1 MCGEGAPIG
10 RTVVNSFQ
18 LCLSVRV
25 ANKRSCGVAQTG
37 PAAGHGSNAMS
48 AIKPIAITS
57 LAEEAFGKLVQA
69 ITSGEFQ
76 PGQKLSESELA
87 RRLGISRG
95 PLREA
100 LGRLEGRLVMRTP
113 RLGVS
118 VIDFNRH
125 DLEQLFLVR
134 EALEGMAARLAAE
147 RMTGAELAHLR
158 ELLTHH
164 ASQPELAAGSAYY
177 QRSRDEDY
185 HFTIV
190 RAARCERLEQLLLDE
205 LYYQLRIHRLR
216 SSTRPGRA
224 QQALGEHREVL
235 EALAARNPDAAE
247 GTMRH
252 HIRNA
257 RVSALSV
264 LDEDLEPA
272 VPRARK
278 AARR

>member
-1 MCGEGAPIG
+1 MPI
-10 RTVVNSFQ
+10 S
-18 LCLSVRV
+18 
-25 ANKRSCGVAQTG
+25 
-37 PAAGHGSNAMS
+37 
-48 AIKPIAITS
+48 ITS
-57 LAEEAFGKLVQA
+57 LAEEAFGKLVHA

-87 RRLGISRG
+87 RQLGISRG

-113 RLGVS
+113 RIGVR
-118 VIDFNRH
+118 VIDFNRE
-125 DLEQLFLVR
+125 DLEQLFFVR

-147 RMTGAELAHLR
+147 RMSASELRRL
-158 ELLTHH
+158 EDLLAHH

-177 QRSRDEDY
+177 QRSHDEDF

-190 RAARCERLEQLLLDE
+190 RAARCERLEQMLLDE
-205 LYYQLRIHRLR
+205 LYYQLRIQRLR

-224 QQALGEHREVL
+224 QQALSEHREIVD
-235 EALAARNPDAAE
+235 ALTSRNPDAAE

-257 RVSALSV
+257 RLSSVSALSV
-264 LDEDLEPA
+264 EHSGQASATRRRRA
-272 VPRARK
+272 VNR
-278 AARR
+278 

>member
-1 MCGEGAPIG
+1 
-10 RTVVNSFQ
+10 
-18 LCLSVRV
+18 
-25 ANKRSCGVAQTG
+25 
-37 PAAGHGSNAMS
+37 MS
-48 AIKPIAITS
+48 ALKPIAITS

-69 ITSGEFQ
+69 ITSGEFE

-118 VIDFNRH
+118 VIDFNRE

-147 RMTGAELAHLR
+147 RMTASELGHLQD
-158 ELLTHH
+158 LLQHH
-164 ASQPELAAGSAYY
+164 ASQPELASGSAYY
-177 QRSRDEDY
+177 QRSSDEDY

-190 RAARCERLEQLLLDE
+190 RAARCERLEQMLLDE
-205 LYYQLRIHRLR
+205 LYYQLRIQRLR

-235 EALAARNPDAAE
+235 EALASRNPDAAE

-257 RVSALSV
+257 RLSALSV
-264 LDEDLEPA
+264 LDQEGNDSAQP
-272 VPRARK
+272 
-278 AARR
+278 ARRRASRR

>member
-1 MCGEGAPIG
+1 M
-10 RTVVNSFQ
+10 
-18 LCLSVRV
+18 LWL
-25 ANKRSCGVAQTG
+25 RSVAQ
-37 PAAGHGSNAMS
+37 GSWAVEMS
-48 AIKPIAITS
+48 AIKPIAVTS

-118 VIDFNRH
+118 VIDFNRA
-125 DLEQLFLVR
+125 DLEQLFFVR

-147 RMTGAELAHLR
+147 RMTAPELAQLR
-158 ELLTHH
+158 ELLQHH

-190 RAARCERLEQLLLDE
+190 RAARSERLERMLLDE
-205 LYYQLRIHRLR
+205 LYYQLRIQRLR

-224 QQALGEHREVL
+224 QQALGEHREIL
-235 EALAARNPDAAE
+235 EALASRNPDAAE
-247 GTMRH
+247 GTMRY

-257 RVSALSV
+257 RVSTLSM
-264 LDEDLEPA
+264 LDEESLGVA
-272 VPRARK
+272 TPRSRL